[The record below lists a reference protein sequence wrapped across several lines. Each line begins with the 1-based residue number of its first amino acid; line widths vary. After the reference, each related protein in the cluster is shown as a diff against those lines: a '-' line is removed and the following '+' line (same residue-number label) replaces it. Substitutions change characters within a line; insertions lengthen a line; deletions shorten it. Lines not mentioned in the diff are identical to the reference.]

1 MSQERHYGDRQQL
14 KEKGKQEQGPGE
26 MMRDFGSCHGT
37 QSFSWTSRVSRANSS
52 PLNLFHP
59 VSISFRFLLAAS
71 LLTLSG
77 CASVG
82 VGNVFSKGD
91 GQKKLPA
98 RIYVQEFK
106 SPHDS
111 FRVDREGNNL
121 TTFIAVEKLA
131 LAHAIVDQLNKYV
144 APAEVLVEGKVPPR
158 GNFWLVTG
166 IYDRVNQGSRALRT
180 IVGFGAGGT
189 KLETRVQVFS
199 VTGKKPSQFLSL
211 LTSGGSGI
219 APGAWA
225 AFTPA
230 GAFSVPGAVAN
241 AGGASLGGL
250 SIDRKRTA
258 REIAATISEYCFQH
272 GLIPERKMRRPK
284 RLGELP
290 AVQRPDFIVPKSG
303 L

>member
-1 MSQERHYGDRQQL
+1 MGFASKFNH
-14 KEKGKQEQGPGE
+14 
-26 MMRDFGSCHGT
+26 
-37 QSFSWTSRVSRANSS
+37 
-52 PLNLFHP
+52 LNLFP
-59 VSISFRFLLAAS
+59 FVSLARRLLFAAS

-82 VGNVFSKGD
+82 VGNVFSKGVAP
-91 GQKKLPA
+91 KKLPA

-106 SPHDS
+106 TPQDS
-111 FRVDREGNNL
+111 FRVDRGGKDL
-121 TTFIAVEKLA
+121 TAFIAGEKLA
-131 LAHAIVDQLNKYV
+131 LARATVAQLSKYV
-144 APAEVLVEGKVPPR
+144 APAEVLVEGKEPPR
-158 GNFWLVTG
+158 GNYWLVTG

-189 KLETRVQVFS
+189 KLETRVQVSS
-199 VTGKKPSQFLSL
+199 VSRKEPAQFLSL
-211 LTSGGSGI
+211 LTSGGSGL

-241 AGGASLGGL
+241 AGGASFGGL
-250 SIDRKRTA
+250 SIDQKRTA

-272 GLIPERKMRRPK
+272 GLIPERKTRRPK

-290 AVQRPDFIVPKSG
+290 AVQRPEFIIPKSG

>member
-1 MSQERHYGDRQQL
+1 MSQERHYGDSQQL

-37 QSFSWTSRVSRANSS
+37 QSFSWTSQVSRANSS
-52 PLNLFHP
+52 PLNLFHF
-59 VSISFRFLLAAS
+59 VSLSRRFLFLAS

-82 VGNVFSKGD
+82 VGNVFSKGEAP
-91 GQKKLPA
+91 KKLPT

-106 SPHDS
+106 TPYDS
-111 FRVDREGNNL
+111 FRVDRGGKDL
-121 TTFIAVEKLA
+121 TAFIAAEKLA

-144 APAEVLVEGKVPPR
+144 VPAEVLVEGKEPPR
-158 GNFWLVTG
+158 GNFWFVTG

-199 VTGKKPSQFLSL
+199 ASGKKPSQFLSL

-230 GAFSVPGAVAN
+230 GVFSVPGAVAN

-258 REIAATISEYCFQH
+258 REIVATISEYCFQH

-284 RLGELP
+284 RLGEWP